1 MAKADEIDYIK
12 KVAQVEAFSTDDFM
26 DYLARKPFSD
36 ERCGE
41 YLMDI
46 AQVMRLLP
54 APPAKLLDV
63 GVGSG
68 WTSELFASRGYEVL
82 GLDISPDMIELANR
96 RARDGLSFQV
106 CDYEAGTVP
115 TGFDVA
121 VIYDSLHHA
130 DDEFKVVKNIFA
142 ALNDGGILVTVE
154 PGAGHSTT
162 EDSIAVMKKYGTTEK
177 DMPWSLQQKLMQ
189 RAGFGS
195 VGQYLRL
202 TQMPLTEISST
213 DGSLEQVR
221 HAISLAYE
229 TSTGLTSIAVAKKI
243 TEFVEPPDAQSERSK
258 ALLDLSE
265 ALKRNLDP
273 RPAIA
278 LPAFDPQ
285 AFDAAMTAQ
294 LSAIE
299 RSAAVLHR
307 RFEQLDQRVAG
318 IDKQQGLT
326 IEAVAVEQRE
336 GLHHVLS
343 TLNQVRGEFDELKEA
358 MRVMSGTEITELK
371 AALWQLRSVD
381 SIEIKDS
388 IKAFRIEIAINLTRK
403 FRMLAGGIAA
413 IALGVAVML
422 AVGFHWI

>member
-12 KVAQVEAFSTDDFM
+12 KVAEVEAFSTDDFI

-36 ERCGE
+36 ARCGE

-46 AQVMRLLP
+46 AQVMMLLP
-54 APPAKLLDV
+54 PPPAKLLDV

-96 RARDGLSFQV
+96 RAHEGLSFQV
-106 CDYEAGTVP
+106 CDYEAGTIP
-115 TGFDVA
+115 TGFDIA

-130 DDEFKVVKNIFA
+130 EDEFKVVKNIFA
-142 ALNDGGILVTVE
+142 ALNDGGVLVTVE

-189 RAGFGS
+189 KAGFGS

-229 TSTGLTSIAVAKKI
+229 TSTGLTSIAVAKK
-243 TEFVEPPDAQSERSK
+243 TAEPVDPSDAQSERSK

-265 ALKRNLDP
+265 AHERHLNPPAAIDP
-273 RPAIA
+273 
-278 LPAFDPQ
+278 PAFEV
-285 AFDAAMTAQ
+285 AMTAQ
-294 LSAIE
+294 LSLIE
-299 RSAAVLHR
+299 QSAARLHD
-307 RFEQLDQRVAG
+307 RFEQLDQRVAR
-318 IDKQQGLT
+318 IDKQQGLAT
-326 IEAVAVEQRE
+326 EAVIVEQCE
-336 GLHHVLS
+336 QLHHVRS
-343 TLNQVRGEFDELKEA
+343 TIDQVQDE
-358 MRVMSGTEITELK
+358 VGELK
-371 AALWQLRSVD
+371 ATMQALSGTDLAELKATLWQLRAVD

-403 FRMLAGGIAA
+403 FRLLAGGFAVA
-413 IALGVAVML
+413 ALGVVGML